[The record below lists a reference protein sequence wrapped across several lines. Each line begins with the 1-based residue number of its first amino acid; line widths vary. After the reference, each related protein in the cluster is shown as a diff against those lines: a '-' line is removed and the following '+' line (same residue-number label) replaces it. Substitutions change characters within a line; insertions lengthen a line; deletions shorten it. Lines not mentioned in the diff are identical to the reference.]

1 MCTQFNLAPGPR
13 KLFWNL
19 CKSVASRASIN
30 CRPDTSPSQCW
41 SSLIPR
47 CRFNLVVHMSHLRLE
62 GRVFFWCIFVYTFE
76 STLPPCLWNWSKIPA
91 SQTQA
96 KCKSCKPILSGV
108 KVFWYLGVDLRRW
121 PICTHLRLM
130 VRVFA
135 FNPLPALLKMIK
147 SCRKSCKTRLEM
159 ALFFHI

>member
-47 CRFNLVVHMSHLRLE
+47 CRLNLVVHMSHLRLE
-62 GRVFFWCIFVYTFE
+62 GRGFFDVFLCTHLNQPSLLACEIGQKSLQV
-76 STLPPCLWNWSKIPA
+76 
-91 SQTQA
+91 
-96 KCKSCKPILSGV
+96 KCKPRKPILSEV
-108 KVFWYLGVDLRRW
+108 KVFWYRVWILGGGIYVHITKSMWGHCEDSVRNMWSGVRNMWGECL
-121 PICTHLRLM
+121 CTHL
-130 VRVFA
+130 
-135 FNPLPALLKMIK
+135 NHPLPLACEIG
-147 SCRKSCKTRLEM
+147 
-159 ALFFHI
+159 